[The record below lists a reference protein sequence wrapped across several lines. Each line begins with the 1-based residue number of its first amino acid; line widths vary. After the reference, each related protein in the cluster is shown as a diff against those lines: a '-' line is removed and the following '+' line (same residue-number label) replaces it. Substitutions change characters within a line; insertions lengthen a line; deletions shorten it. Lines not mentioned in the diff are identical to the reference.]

1 MKLIKHCF
9 QKIYNNGD
17 HASIEFNKVCDVIQS
32 LYDHYTILY
41 GAYGSHIQVEEMES
55 TSQRRGDESF
65 FMQDYEEFIQE
76 EEVAQPSK
84 SELEIYLEEK
94 VLYNL

>member
-1 MKLIKHCF
+1 MKLIKYCF
-9 QKIYNNGD
+9 QKIYSND
-17 HASIEFNKVCDVIQS
+17 DRTSIEINKVCNVIQS

-41 GAYGSHIQVEEMES
+41 SAHGSHVQVEEMVS
-55 TSQRRGDESF
+55 TFQGRGDESL

-84 SELEIYLEEK
+84 SKLEIYLEEK
-94 VLYNL
+94 VFYDL